1 MLSCAKSNLD
11 VIRVLVQNG
20 ANLRLRN
27 KDGWNC
33 FHIAAREGQTN
44 ILNYLL
50 DSCTDIWNSCSKN
63 GRTPLHTAGGLSLK
77 HWYRI
82 LILLTGICVI
92 CCCNSSDGDT
102 IDWLLKSNHCSAPGN
117 FLELYSSDSVNLCTD
132 PLPSPQKKNRRSSPF
147 SNFCFF

>member
-1 MLSCAKSNLD
+1 MLSCAKSNVD

-63 GRTPLHTAGGLSLK
+63 GRTPLHTAGGQSLK
-77 HWYRI
+77 HWYKI

-92 CCCNSSDGDT
+92 SCCNSSDGET
-102 IDWLLKSNHCSAPGN
+102 IDWLSKSNHYSAPGN
-117 FLELYSSDSVNLCTD
+117 FLKSYNYRPP
-132 PLPSPQKKNRRSSPF
+132 PLRKKSERQPLLQSI
-147 SNFCFF
+147 FFF

>member
-11 VIRVLVQNG
+11 VTRVLVQNG

-63 GRTPLHTAGGLSLK
+63 GRTPLHSAGG
-77 HWYRI
+77 
-82 LILLTGICVI
+82 
-92 CCCNSSDGDT
+92 
-102 IDWLLKSNHCSAPGN
+102 
-117 FLELYSSDSVNLCTD
+117 
-132 PLPSPQKKNRRSSPF
+132 
-147 SNFCFF
+147 